1 MVQNI
6 EAPFKKPKIIES
18 GINIM
23 QIFDVDTVVGLRPE
37 RDLLFNHN
45 GKGMQFILEQGSFRL
60 ERNEIYK
67 MVSGYL
73 VREMKSFRKG
83 SELFGD
89 RIGHVIFDQI
99 SAYNIRNELDLS
111 IANYLAQN
119 NKYN

>member
-1 MVQNI
+1 
-6 EAPFKKPKIIES
+6 
-18 GINIM
+18 M